1 MFGRLN
7 KVLAPTEAAATALL
21 WVLAGI
27 AIALALWGSPAAK
40 AFGAGWMVL
49 P

>member
-1 MFGRLN
+1 MLSSLN
-7 KVLAPTEAAATALL
+7 KWLAPTEQAATTIL

-40 AFGAGWMVL
+40 AIGVGWLAL